1 MNEFEERVL
10 TELTEVKSSLAE
22 VHAHLRW
29 LLGDGKPG
37 LIAQLEERVARHE
50 AYVQKAAGV
59 GTVLAVLLTIA
70 HLAMDYFRQCGA
82 GP

>member
-1 MNEFEERVL
+1 MSEFEERVL
-10 TELTEVKSSLAE
+10 AELAEVKSSLAE
-22 VHAHLRW
+22 VRAHLRW
-29 LLGDGKPG
+29 LLGNGNPG

-70 HLAMDYFRQCGA
+70 HLAMDYLRR
-82 GP
+82 

>member
-1 MNEFEERVL
+1 MSEFEERVL
-10 TELTEVKSSLAE
+10 AELSEVKAALAE
-22 VHAHLRW
+22 VRAHLRW
-29 LLGDGKPG
+29 LLGDGNPG

-70 HLAMDYFRQCGA
+70 HLAMDYLRK
-82 GP
+82 